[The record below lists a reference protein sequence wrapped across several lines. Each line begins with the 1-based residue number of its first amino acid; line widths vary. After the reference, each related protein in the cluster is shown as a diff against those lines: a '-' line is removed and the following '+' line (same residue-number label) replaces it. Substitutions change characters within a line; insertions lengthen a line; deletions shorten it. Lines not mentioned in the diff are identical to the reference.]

1 MKENCNMR
9 TLFYE
14 DIQNLS
20 HEETQALITWYERWC
35 LKESR
40 FLVGH
45 KNQITPSIRQDS
57 SELVLFSD
65 LFVADGDTLDEIEAN
80 LKEHGYVLRHKKN
93 DEQTGQ
99 MNVSLI
105 WMNGKSAIS
114 GRVIECYTLLDY
126 NLFLYE
132 KDKTFSD
139 ADFLELI
146 GGHNIDRR
154 HQLEDSSFN
163 PDIDGQYRLLFY
175 EDIEEISTDDYEALL
190 PWYQARADELN
201 EYYVVERE
209 KLIEKQKT
217 GIYRYGDGEL
227 NSLIHY
233 TPHQVTCETQED
245 LALAL
250 EPYGYKFKHKETGE
264 RTEQRT
270 AKLLKVVESSK
281 TGETKKF
288 RYAFLGFKEEIRP
301 VTELSQ
307 RFDG

>member
-1 MKENCNMR
+1 MKENCNMKN
-9 TLFYE
+9 LFYE

-35 LKESR
+35 RKESL
-40 FLVGH
+40 FLVSH
-45 KNQITPSIRQDS
+45 KHLIICNLEQQEF
-57 SELVLFSD
+57 ELVMFSRI
-65 LFVADGDTLDEIEAN
+65 FVADGDTLEEFE
-80 LKEHGYVLRHKKN
+80 LKLREHGYVLRHKKD
-93 DEQTGQ
+93 DEQTEQ

-139 ADFLELI
+139 ADFIKMIL
-146 GGHNIDRR
+146 GYDMDRR
-154 HQLEDSSFN
+154 RQLEDS
-163 PDIDGQYRLLFY
+163 DIDGQYRILFY
-175 EDIEEISTDDYEALL
+175 EDIEEISTDDYKALL

-201 EYYVVERE
+201 EYYVKERE
-209 KLIEKQKT
+209 ELIEEYKK
-217 GIYRYGDGEL
+217 GFRIYKKHKY
-227 NSLIHY
+227 NSLICY

-270 AKLLKVVESSK
+270 AKLLKVIEVNK
-281 TGETKKF
+281 PDQF
-288 RYAFLGFKEEIRP
+288 VFLGLKEHIFP
-301 VTELSQ
+301 VTDPEK
-307 RFDG
+307 RFEG

>member
-139 ADFLELI
+139 ADFIKMIL
-146 GGHNIDRR
+146 GYDMDRR
-154 HQLEDSSFN
+154 RQLEDS
-163 PDIDGQYRLLFY
+163 DIDGQYRILFY
-175 EDIEEISTDDYEALL
+175 EDIEEISTDDYKALL

-233 TPHQVTCETQED
+233 TPHQVTCEIQED

-270 AKLLKVVESSK
+270 AKLFKVIDSSK

-288 RYAFLGFKEEIRP
+288 AMPFSGLKKKS
-301 VTELSQ
+301 VQ
-307 RFDG
+307 

>member
-270 AKLLKVVESSK
+270 AKLLKIVESSK

>member
-139 ADFLELI
+139 ADFIKMIL
-146 GGHNIDRR
+146 GYDMDRR
-154 HQLEDSSFN
+154 RQLEDS
-163 PDIDGQYRLLFY
+163 DIDGQYRILFY

-233 TPHQVTCETQED
+233 TPHQVTCEIQED

>member
-1 MKENCNMR
+1 MR

>member
-1 MKENCNMR
+1 
-9 TLFYE
+9 
-14 DIQNLS
+14 
-20 HEETQALITWYERWC
+20 
-35 LKESR
+35 
-40 FLVGH
+40 
-45 KNQITPSIRQDS
+45 
-57 SELVLFSD
+57 
-65 LFVADGDTLDEIEAN
+65 
-80 LKEHGYVLRHKKN
+80 
-93 DEQTGQ
+93 
-99 MNVSLI
+99 
-105 WMNGKSAIS
+105 
-114 GRVIECYTLLDY
+114 LLDY

-139 ADFLELI
+139 ADFIKMIL
-146 GGHNIDRR
+146 GYDMDRR
-154 HQLEDSSFN
+154 RQLEDS
-163 PDIDGQYRLLFY
+163 DIDGQYRILFY
-175 EDIEEISTDDYEALL
+175 EDIEEISTDDYKALL

-270 AKLLKVVESSK
+270 AKLLKVIEVNK
-281 TGETKKF
+281 PDQF
-288 RYAFLGFKEEIRP
+288 VFLGLKEHIFP
-301 VTELSQ
+301 VTDPEK
-307 RFDG
+307 RFEG

>member
-201 EYYVVERE
+201 EYYVKERE
-209 KLIEKQKT
+209 ELIEEYKK
-217 GIYRYGDGEL
+217 GFRIYKKHKY
-227 NSLIHY
+227 NSLICY

-281 TGETKKF
+281 TGETEKF